1 MFLAVVVYPKLPSEM
16 SVRSNVVLVWGA
28 VLRMKPLCSLRS
40 AAGPGAPRPAA
51 GTVCLRAP
59 ALLLGMLRGWNG
71 SRKGGKSSASLCNK
85 EFIRLY
91 FNKIKLLRNER
102 EWLTATI
109 MWSFALCIC
118 ILGLEMRKINGIKR
132 KEEMLT
138 RVRTILY
145 LEICAGESRTEQIN
159 DNWDIWKNSRM
170 WTG

>member
-102 EWLTATI
+102 EK
-109 MWSFALCIC
+109 WSFIGERKNDELNI
-118 ILGLEMRKINGIKR
+118 ILSKKIGEWTFLDIWLKINFRIHAS
-132 KEEMLT
+132 
-138 RVRTILY
+138 IL
-145 LEICAGESRTEQIN
+145 
-159 DNWDIWKNSRM
+159 K
-170 WTG
+170 

>member
-71 SRKGGKSSASLCNK
+71 SRKGGKSSAYLCNK

-102 EWLTATI
+102 E
-109 MWSFALCIC
+109 
-118 ILGLEMRKINGIKR
+118 K
-132 KEEMLT
+132 
-138 RVRTILY
+138 
-145 LEICAGESRTEQIN
+145 
-159 DNWDIWKNSRM
+159 
-170 WTG
+170 